1 MVIISSIWSLTV
13 MTEDA
18 LAAADRFG
26 TDQLYSTADE
36 DDDDAPAWFLNNGD
50 PEDVEKFLM
59 TSHVLCPSLQ
69 SNLLSSYIA

>member
-18 LAAADRFG
+18 LAAPDKFG

-36 DDDDAPAWFLNNGD
+36 DDDAPAWFLNNED
-50 PEDVEKFLM
+50 PEDDENFLM
-59 TSHVLCPSLQ
+59 TSHVLCPSLL